1 MYLHVLR
8 AVGIAMAAAISAPAF
23 GAPTPGTYERVP
35 KSTRESGRLVVSGIS
50 DRQATVNLEVLFNP
64 YPSDGRF
71 SYGVDNGLSRNGV
84 LEREVV
90 ETHGNVALF
99 RAPKE
104 DDPPCSLVFVFQ
116 RAAVE
121 ITQFGECSWFGVGVN
136 ATGRYILQAKQGAA
150 R

>member
-1 MYLHVLR
+1 MHLEAMR
-8 AVGIAMAAAISAPAF
+8 AVGIALAAAISALAF

-35 KSTRESGRLVVSGIS
+35 KSKRESGRLVVSSVS
-50 DRQATVNLEVLFNP
+50 DQQATVNLEVLFNP
-64 YPSDGRF
+64 YPTDGRL
-71 SYGVDNGLSRNGV
+71 SYGVDNGLNRNGV

-90 ETHGNVALF
+90 EIHGNVALF

-121 ITQFGECSWFGVGVN
+121 VTQFGECSWFGVGVN
-136 ATGRYILQAKQGAA
+136 ATGRYIRQARQGAA